1 MQLLAI
7 ILYNAAGDQR
17 VIAFKT
23 GALNVVTGDPG
34 TGKSALL
41 DIVEFCLGRS
51 TVIMP
56 VGPITRTV
64 AWYALLLQLPGGR
77 AFVARPAAREGAAS
91 SSRAMLEIGAD
102 LEALPFDSLEV
113 NADADS
119 VREQLGR
126 AIGIGENATER
137 EPHSLRAPLE
147 ANLGH
152 AVLLCLQRQGELGN
166 RDLLFH
172 RQGEEDGEIAR
183 AIRDTLPYFLGAV
196 PRDQALQR
204 QLLTM
209 ARRELRRAENDLA
222 RARAADE
229 EVEISLQAMVR
240 EAVIAGL
247 LPDEPVQGRAEMLA
261 TLQSTL
267 TAAPPPTGDDVVA
280 ARRQRLERERSDLRL
295 ALRAAGD
302 QVALVEGMD
311 TDEQGYE
318 GVVGQQISRLRSL
331 DLLGSVDTG
340 ETCPVCGHPTD
351 GEDATVGELREA
363 ADQLHTQLQSVEA
376 VRPRRRK
383 ALQELSDQI
392 YGLRQQLR
400 AADDALAGLDA
411 TETGAP
417 AAGSRAEQQA
427 FTRGRIQ
434 HFIASSR
441 TAEADALRRIEE
453 RLTMRQEAVATLEA
467 GLDVDEEQQQM
478 TSRLAIVG
486 TDMTHWADRLELEHS
501 GSVRLDPSK
510 LTVVADTDQGPAP
523 LSRIGSAANWIGY
536 HLVTHLAL
544 HRYFTRQDR
553 PVPRLLMLDQ
563 PSQAYYPSEVE
574 QKEGVP
580 EGEEDRAAVER
591 LYDLMRSVTEELNP
605 NMQVIVCDHANLAAS
620 WFQDAVVHNW
630 RDGEKLIPDAWIG

>member
-1 MQLLAI
+1 
-7 ILYNAAGDQR
+7 
-17 VIAFKT
+17 
-23 GALNVVTGDPG
+23 
-34 TGKSALL
+34 
-41 DIVEFCLGRS
+41 
-51 TVIMP
+51 
-56 VGPITRTV
+56 
-64 AWYALLLQLPGGR
+64 
-77 AFVARPAAREGAAS
+77 
-91 SSRAMLEIGAD
+91 
-102 LEALPFDSLEV
+102 
-113 NADADS
+113 
-119 VREQLGR
+119 
-126 AIGIGENATER
+126 
-137 EPHSLRAPLE
+137 
-147 ANLGH
+147 
-152 AVLLCLQRQGELGN
+152 
-166 RDLLFH
+166 
-172 RQGEEDGEIAR
+172 
-183 AIRDTLPYFLGAV
+183 
-196 PRDQALQR
+196 
-204 QLLTM
+204 
-209 ARRELRRAENDLA
+209 
-222 RARAADE
+222 
-229 EVEISLQAMVR
+229 
-240 EAVIAGL
+240 
-247 LPDEPVQGRAEMLA
+247 
-261 TLQSTL
+261 
-267 TAAPPPTGDDVVA
+267 
-280 ARRQRLERERSDLRL
+280 
-295 ALRAAGD
+295 
-302 QVALVEGMD
+302 MD

-351 GEDATVGELREA
+351 GEDANVGELREA
-363 ADQLHTQLQSVEA
+363 ADQLRTQLQSVEA

-400 AADDALAGLDA
+400 AADEALAGLDA

-441 TAEADALRRIEE
+441 AAEADAFRRIEE

-486 TDMTHWADRLELEHS
+486 ADMTHWADRLELEHS

-544 HRYFTRQDR
+544 HRYFARQDR